1 VNIVHVTDVTGRVV
15 APEWLARAESV
26 HRQLRAALPAGYAA
40 KMQRVFAGGG
50 RMLVAA
56 EGDTVRGVA
65 VWRVAENT
73 FENLHLYVDDLV
85 TDERA
90 RSKGVGRLMLDEC
103 ERLARELGCENL
115 ALDSGTQRQRAHKFY
130 FRAGMTIT
138 SFHFRKPL
146 A

>member
-1 VNIVHVTDVTGRVV
+1 MRIVDVTDVTGRVV
-15 APEWLARAESV
+15 APEWLARAETV
-26 HRQLRAALPAGYAA
+26 HRQLRTGLPPDYAA
-40 KMQRVFAGGG
+40 KMSRVFAGGG

-56 EGDTVRGVA
+56 DGEKVLGV
-65 VWRVAENT
+65 VIWRVYENT

-85 TDERA
+85 TDEA
-90 RSKGVGRLMLDEC
+90 ERSKGAGKLMLAAC

-115 ALDSGTQRQRAHKFY
+115 TLDSGTQRERAHQFY
-130 FRAGMTIT
+130 WREGMSIT

>member
-1 VNIVHVTDVTGRVV
+1 
-15 APEWLARAESV
+15 
-26 HRQLRAALPAGYAA
+26 
-40 KMQRVFAGGG
+40 
-50 RMLVAA
+50 
-56 EGDTVRGVA
+56 
-65 VWRVAENT
+65 
-73 FENLHLYVDDLV
+73 
-85 TDERA
+85 
-90 RSKGVGRLMLDEC
+90 MLDEC